1 MPESLDEG
9 YRQKIIDF
17 PKTKLPQIYRLLEQY
32 GEDKEIFRSRDDAK
46 KFLERGKCPRFMS
59 VWMEYDGDIR

>member
-1 MPESLDEG
+1 MNNYDIKCKVIEEELRSVWPEWHV
-9 YRQKIIDF
+9 
-17 PKTKLPQIYRLLEQY
+17 
-32 GEDKEIFRSRDDAK
+32 FRSRDDAK